1 MARKLRLERD
11 DMGMDIIDRT
21 VGELKE
27 ETEETEE
34 LGEQYM
40 RDQDTLDRLLK
51 SVEESTL
58 PEELKEKQRQ
68 TLNNSKRIL
77 YNHYKEKVQDKMD
90 ELNKASEDLIEKV
103 EDTAQETQ
111 EHIDE
116 MNDAKIETGT
126 VSLDEN
132 ITSQQ
137 EYYDYLD
144 KIKTDE
150 AKELSLRQ
158 QQAEIMRRYMNYG
171 KGR

>member
-1 MARKLRLERD
+1 MARKLKLERD
-11 DMGMDIIDRT
+11 DMGTDIINRKI
-21 VGELKE
+21 GEIKE
-27 ETEETEE
+27 ETEKTEE

-51 SVEESTL
+51 SIEESTL
-58 PEELKEKQRQ
+58 PEEVKEKQRN

-77 YNHYKEKVQDKMD
+77 YNHYKKEVQDKMD
-90 ELNKASEDLIEKV
+90 ELNKESEDLIEKV
-103 EDTAQETQ
+103 KDTAQETQ

-116 MNDAKIETGT
+116 MNEAKIETGT
-126 VSLDEN
+126 VTLDESI
-132 ITSQQ
+132 ITQK
-137 EYYDYLD
+137 EYFDYLE

-150 AKELSLRQ
+150 AEELSLRQ